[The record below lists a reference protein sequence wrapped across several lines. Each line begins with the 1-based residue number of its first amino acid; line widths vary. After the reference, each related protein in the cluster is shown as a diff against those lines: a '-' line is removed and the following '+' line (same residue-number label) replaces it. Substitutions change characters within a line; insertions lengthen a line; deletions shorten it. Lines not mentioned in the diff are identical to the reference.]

1 MDTEI
6 FPFPRA
12 PVFPGFPRARSGS
25 QSACLRTNPY
35 PSVLIRTTPPRG
47 QISRSGGSSFAGIAP
62 SKTLMVPGTGVDKE
76 RSDEVPERSE
86 GNPPTCEQ
94 SRFLRCKKRSEA
106 KAETPRTN
114 KICRSGGSPFAGIAP
129 SKTLMVPGTGVEP
142 VRLAAQDFKSRVSAI
157 SPPGRRHNIAW
168 GEKKIKVRC
177 ANSPGKPDGA
187 QENGQEPGVF
197 PAASNN
203 FRFFCS
209 SCFIFRKMIV
219 YLHQAAIFC
228 FYIDDFDAPGSIFR
242 ERRRRKAVRSGNGG
256 AKLRHPGGGNRD
268 R

>member
-25 QSACLRTNPY
+25 PNACLRTNPY

-47 QISRSGGSSFAGIAP
+47 QICRSGGSS
-62 SKTLMVPGTGVDKE
+62 
-76 RSDEVPERSE
+76 
-86 GNPPTCEQ
+86 
-94 SRFLRCKKRSEA
+94 
-106 KAETPRTN
+106 
-114 KICRSGGSPFAGIAP
+114 FAGIAP